1 MLTSL
6 GLMFLLGMFLGWI
19 FKKLSLPPL
28 MGMII
33 AGILLGPYVF
43 NLLSDTM
50 LSISADLRKTALI
63 IILLRAGLSLDI
75 KSLKKVG
82 RPAIMMCCVP
92 AVFEILGCI
101 IICPVIFGLS
111 PIEAAVAGSV
121 IAAVSP
127 AVVVPR
133 MLKLIEEKFG
143 TQKGIPQ
150 MIMAASSVDDV
161 FVIVLFTAFTSL
173 ASGKSISAA
182 SFLQIPVSIILGI
195 MLGII
200 CGYVIAKIFRIVNI
214 AVTSKI
220 IILLSLSY
228 LLTALENVLE
238 GTVPIASL
246 LSIMSMGAVLFRLL
260 PDAAKDIALGFGKL
274 WSGAE
279 ILLFTLV
286 GAAVNI
292 NYAAASF
299 IGAAAVI
306 VFAMIFR
313 MVGVQIC
320 LFRTILNKKERLFSA
335 FSYLPKATVQAAIG
349 SVPLAMGLACG
360 KTVLTIAV
368 WAIFITAPAGAALI
382 DFSYKKLLE
391 KEIL

>member
-6 GLMFLLGMFLGWI
+6 GLLFLLGMFLGWI
-19 FKKLSLPPL
+19 FRKISLPPL

-50 LSISADLRKTALI
+50 MSISADLRKTALI

-75 KSLKKVG
+75 NSLKKVG
-82 RPAIMMCCVP
+82 RPALMMCCVP
-92 AVFEILGCI
+92 AAFEILGCV

-111 PIEAAVAGSV
+111 RVEAAVAGSV

-143 TQKGIPQ
+143 TEKGIPQ
-150 MIMAASSVDDV
+150 MIMAAASVDDV

-173 ASGKSISAA
+173 ASGESVSIT
-182 SFLQIPVSIILGI
+182 SFLQIPVSIVLGI
-195 MLGII
+195 ILGII
-200 CGYVIAKIFRIVNI
+200 CGYILTKLFQFASI

-220 IILLSLSY
+220 IILLSISY
-228 LLTALENVLE
+228 LLTALENTLE
-238 GTVPIASL
+238 GTIPIASL
-246 LSIMSMGAVLFRLL
+246 LSVMSMGAVIFRLS
-260 PDAAKDIALGFGKL
+260 PDTAKDIASGFGKL
-274 WSGAE
+274 WAGAE

-292 NYAAASF
+292 NYAAANF

-313 MVGVQIC
+313 MIGVQCC
-320 LFRTILNKKERLFSA
+320 LFKTILNKKERLFAA

-360 KTVLTIAV
+360 KTVLTVAV
-368 WAIFITAPAGAALI
+368 WAIFITAPVGAALI

-391 KEIL
+391 KE